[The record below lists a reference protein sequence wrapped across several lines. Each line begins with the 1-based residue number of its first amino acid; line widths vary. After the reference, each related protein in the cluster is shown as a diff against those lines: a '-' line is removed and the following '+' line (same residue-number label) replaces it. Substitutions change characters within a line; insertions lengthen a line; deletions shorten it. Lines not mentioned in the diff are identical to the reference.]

1 MRVQSKLILLLV
13 LGLLVIVACQAVP
26 SPTTTPLVPSA
37 TSASTATATPSDA
50 TATPPPTP
58 AVTATLTPT
67 TATTTT
73 LSLYFFRNGKL
84 GVVHRNL
91 ERTSQI
97 GSTAL
102 QALLAGPTQAEQS
115 LGFRSAIPSG
125 TQLHKLTINGDQ
137 ATVDLSSSFTS
148 EATASLLKQR
158 VAEVVFTLTQFPTVR
173 SVLITV
179 DGVPIEP
186 QAAGLTS
193 NAPFTRAVFEDLLPA
208 IFIESPAPGD
218 TVSTPLRIWGTANVF
233 EATFH
238 LSITDTHGTVLADQ
252 PVTATSGSGT
262 RGTFEVTV
270 QLPLQKPTPVNV
282 IAFELS
288 PRDGSPTNRVEI
300 PITVAP

>member
-1 MRVQSKLILLLV
+1 MRVHPKLILLV
-13 LGLLVIVACQAVP
+13 MVGLLVIAACQTAP
-26 SPTTTPLVPSA
+26 LPTATP
-37 TSASTATATPSDA
+37 ASTATV
-50 TATPPPTP
+50 PPPTATTAPTPPP

-67 TATTTT
+67 PPPTTT
-73 LSLYFFRNGKL
+73 LSLYFFRDGKL
-84 GVVHRNL
+84 GVVHRKL
-91 ERTSQI
+91 EQTRQI
-97 GSTAL
+97 GTVAL
-102 QALLAGPTQAEQS
+102 QALLAGPTAAEQA
-115 LGFRSAIPSG
+115 LGFRSAIPTG
-125 TQLHKLTINGDQ
+125 TQLHTLTINGDQ
-137 ATVDLSSSFTS
+137 ATADLSGAFTT

-158 VAEVVFTLTQFPTVR
+158 VAEVVFTLTQFPTIH

-186 QAAGLTS
+186 QAAGLRS

-208 IFIESPAPGD
+208 IFVESPAPGD

-238 LSITDTHGTVLADQ
+238 LSITDTRGTVLADQ

-282 IAFELS
+282 IVFELS